1 MFLEVEQEDGV
12 NLQLIQVTQDQ
23 EVLDLLTKDNL
34 VVVVETE
41 EQLHKM
47 VQYQVGEEQEEI
59 LTFALELQLLQEPEQ
74 QVG

>member
-1 MFLEVEQEDGV
+1 VFLEVEQEDGV